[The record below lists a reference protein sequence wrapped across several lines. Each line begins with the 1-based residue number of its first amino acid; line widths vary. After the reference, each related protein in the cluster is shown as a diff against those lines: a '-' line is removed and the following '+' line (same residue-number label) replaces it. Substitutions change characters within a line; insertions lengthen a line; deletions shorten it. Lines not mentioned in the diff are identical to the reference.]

1 MGGGLASGRSPPRSR
16 KRSPVARIV
25 KYPSGPL
32 PDVTNYNAEIP
43 PTCLLPDVFSYSGQ
57 SFLTGSHIV
66 GHRAPA
72 RARGFLSKWGLGSGR
87 SPSRRGPA
95 APARLRGPPAPVI
108 LPKSQV
114 VGLVVPNMINY
125 NVLLSVSPG
134 VGLLPNVT
142 YSNVLLLGLLPNVI
156 NLLAVPSGLGTGT

>member
-1 MGGGLASGRSPPRSR
+1 MGLRPDVTNYSA
-16 KRSPVARIV
+16 KIME
-25 KYPSGPL
+25 YLLGPL
-32 PDVTNYNAEIP
+32 PDVIDYNAKIP
-43 PTCLLPDVFSYSGQ
+43 LRCLLPDVFDYSVQ

-72 RARGFLSKWGLGSGR
+72 RARVFLSKLGLGSGR

-125 NVLLSVSPG
+125 TVLLSVSPG

-142 YSNVLLLGLLPNVI
+142 YSNVPLLDLLPNVI
-156 NLLAVPSGLGTGT
+156 NLLAVPSGLGTGTWK